1 MNMDLVDFFLESK
14 TVHLS
19 MKEVKTWLDQYWER
33 YKFYRDHWSCRFCPT
48 DLTLPCLCDKPD
60 PEYLFIWIY
69 ELLYD
74 IQRFHK
80 HERYFEKEML
90 EYDQIMYSEVDL
102 KIWTYRNENLGL
114 NTFDSFNHDYLDY
127 DFHDAEKA
135 NLRVFGP
142 NKLMLD
148 TIVNIMRE
156 QLGRT
161 GDRVVEH
168 EIYIKREDFR
178 NTVRFVQVF
187 NELFFRRKI
196 LPERLEEY
204 YNILM
209 SDEE

>member
-1 MNMDLVDFFLESK
+1 
-14 TVHLS
+14 
-19 MKEVKTWLDQYWER
+19 
-33 YKFYRDHWSCRFCPT
+33 
-48 DLTLPCLCDKPD
+48 
-60 PEYLFIWIY
+60 
-69 ELLYD
+69 
-74 IQRFHK
+74 
-80 HERYFEKEML
+80 ML

-114 NTFDSFNHDYLDY
+114 NTFASFNRDYLDY

-148 TIVNIMRE
+148 TTVNIMRE

-178 NTVRFVQVF
+178 NTVMFVQVF

-204 YNILM
+204 YNTLM